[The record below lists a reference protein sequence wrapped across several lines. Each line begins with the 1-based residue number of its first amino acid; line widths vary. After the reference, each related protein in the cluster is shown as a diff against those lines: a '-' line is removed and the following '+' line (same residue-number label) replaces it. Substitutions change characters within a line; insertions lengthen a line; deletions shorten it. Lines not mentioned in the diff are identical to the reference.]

1 MMAASKRSSNFQK
14 LDSSNKR
21 RHGRTLTV
29 SVLLIFTIMVV
40 SVPVYF
46 YGRHILISTET
57 AYRGLYQT
65 LDPKDSQTG
74 QADEDGERY
83 ILLALGD
90 YAKDGRLG
98 DKFIQHLAYATV
110 DKSNKILDLQF
121 LHMSDKNQFSLSQ
134 QGRQK
139 SSMESMIASLKQS
152 GQLDPDYYILID
164 MSESISWLDQ
174 ITPVQV
180 TLDQDINQDGL
191 KYYAGKRYDLSSKVI
206 KKVLQDASGDYDQ
219 VQRQVFLALIA
230 EGATYSH
237 LPKLAKVFELARG
250 SVMTDIPFSLVKDLY
265 LNYNLK
271 ILSINVKDS
280 KFIQVSQ

>member
-1 MMAASKRSSNFQK
+1 MAISKRSSNFKK
-14 LDSSNKR
+14 LDLSQRR
-21 RHGRTLTV
+21 RHGIRLTV

-40 SVPVYF
+40 SVPVFF
-46 YGRHILISTET
+46 YGRHILISTEA

-65 LDPKDSQTG
+65 LDSNSSQTG
-74 QADEDGERY
+74 QADKKGEKH

-110 DKSNKILDLQF
+110 DKSNKILDFQF
-121 LHMSDKNQFSLSQ
+121 LQMSDKNQFSLSQ

-139 SSMESMIASLKQS
+139 SSIESMIASLKQS

-174 ITPVQV
+174 MTPVQV
-180 TLDQDINQDGL
+180 TLDQDMSQDGL
-191 KYYAGKRYDLSSKVI
+191 NYYADKRYDLSSKVI

>member
-1 MMAASKRSSNFQK
+1 MAISKRYSNFQK
-14 LDSSNKR
+14 LDSSKKS
-21 RHGRTLTV
+21 RHSRTLTV

-40 SVPVYF
+40 SVPVFF
-46 YGRHILISTET
+46 YGRHIIISTET

-65 LDPKDSQTG
+65 LDPNDSQTG
-74 QADEDGERY
+74 QADKDGERH

-121 LHMSDKNQFSLSQ
+121 LQMSDKNQFSLSQ

-180 TLDQDINQDGL
+180 TLDQDISQDGL
-191 KYYAGKRYDLSSKVI
+191 NYYADKRYDLSSKVI

-219 VQRQVFLALIA
+219 VQRQVFLALVA

>member
-1 MMAASKRSSNFQK
+1 
-14 LDSSNKR
+14 
-21 RHGRTLTV
+21 
-29 SVLLIFTIMVV
+29 MVV
-40 SVPVYF
+40 SVPVFF
-46 YGRHILISTET
+46 YGRHIIISTET

-65 LDPKDSQTG
+65 LDPNDSQTG
-74 QADEDGERY
+74 QADKDGERH

-121 LHMSDKNQFSLSQ
+121 LQMSDKNQFSLSQ

-174 ITPVQV
+174 MTPVQV
-180 TLDQDINQDGL
+180 TLDQDMSQDGL
-191 KYYAGKRYDLSSKVI
+191 NYYADKRYDLSSKVI

-219 VQRQVFLALIA
+219 VQRQVFLALVA